1 MLLPSCW
8 LSDKTNDPL
17 VDRAYS
23 GQETTQMDCRADESI
38 GSGGGCL
45 KCKCVFTV
53 VGTESATVVY

>member
-1 MLLPSCW
+1 MLLLPSCW

-38 GSGGGCL
+38 GWWWLPKMQMCL
-45 KCKCVFTV
+45 HSS
-53 VGTESATVVY
+53 TESATVVY